1 MWNRLVEVNMI
12 SKLYDLEG
20 FKAGKSSLSSIEMK
34 EIGKEVVGKSVLH
47 LQCHF
52 GMDSMSLARLGAKE
66 VTGVDFSPVAISHAR
81 SLARELKLERKVKF
95 LTSDVYDLPGAL
107 TGQFDFVYTGGG
119 ALFWLKDLDEWGR
132 IVARVLRPRGTF
144 YIIEFHPFSN
154 TLDEDAEEPRFR
166 YPYFHGTQPIVNK
179 FHGTYSDP
187 ESDFEGEEHNWGFG
201 MGELLGSLVNAGMR
215 IGYLHEFASVGYK
228 RFPFL
233 TKRKDGRWHWR
244 DSKVGIPL
252 EFSLMAIKD

>member
-1 MWNRLVEVNMI
+1 MVKVNMK

-20 FKAGKSSLSSIEMK
+20 FKSGNSSLSSIQRR
-34 EIGKEVVGKSVLH
+34 EIGNEVVGKSVLH

-52 GMDSMSLARLGAKE
+52 GMDSISLVRLGARA

-107 TGQFDFVYTGGG
+107 AGQFDFVYTGGG

-132 IVARVLRPRGTF
+132 IVARALRPRGIF

-154 TLDEDAEEPRFR
+154 TLDEDAEEPRFK
-166 YPYFHGTQPIVNK
+166 YPYFHGIQPIVNK

-215 IGYLHEFASVGYK
+215 IRYLHEFTSVGYK

-233 TKRKDGRWHWR
+233 TKRTDGRWHWK
-244 DSKVGIPL
+244 DPKITIPL
-252 EFSLMAIKD
+252 EFSLKAIKD